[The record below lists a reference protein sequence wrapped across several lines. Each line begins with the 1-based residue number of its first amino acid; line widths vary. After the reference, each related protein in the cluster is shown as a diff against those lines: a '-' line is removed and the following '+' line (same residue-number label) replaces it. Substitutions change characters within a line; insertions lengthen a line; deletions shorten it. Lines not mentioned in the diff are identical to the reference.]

1 MRLRV
6 GCLVGVVLVLVV
18 SAQAG
23 ARQSRRIALR
33 VGDAFVVSGT
43 DLGCVAQV
51 GRHVMVGEK
60 LVSCFTVNSKGLA
73 PDSYVAALGADG
85 RVAVARANAKGAI
98 GTEVFA
104 RKPAALGSQA
114 KQITVHA
121 GDQLVLAGTD
131 LACAINNDAS
141 GVYPTCFRHTSTG
154 GRPGSYAIVVTERF
168 AAVVQFDSTG
178 TKSKLVFKREHGR

>member
-1 MRLRV
+1 MRFCV
-6 GCLVGVVLVLVV
+6 GCLVGVALVLVV
-18 SAQAG
+18 SAQAS
-23 ARQSRRIALR
+23 ARHSRRVTLR

-43 DLGCVAQV
+43 DLGCVTQV
-51 GRHVMVGEK
+51 GTHVMVGEK
-60 LVSCFTVNSKGLA
+60 LVSCFTVNSKGL
-73 PDSYVAALGADG
+73 PPNSYVAALGADG

-98 GTEVFA
+98 GAQVFA

-114 KQITVHA
+114 KQIAVHA

-154 GRPGSYAIVVTERF
+154 GRPGSFAILVTERF
-168 AAVVQFDSTG
+168 VAVVQFDSTG
-178 TKSKLVFKREHGR
+178 KKTKLVFKREHGH